1 MPKTPDRS
9 APLGLDLI
17 WMRPQRERRPQP
29 PLSRDEIVRAAI
41 AIADEEGIEAVSMRR
56 IASRLGSGA
65 TSLYWYVDRKD
76 DLYELMFDA
85 CMGEIELPE
94 AAEDLR
100 AALRHN
106 ALETRAMVRRHP
118 WIPLIGIQPGL
129 GPNTRRYGEHWA
141 AAFLPLGVSLESMT
155 AVLAVLNNYV
165 FGFGHRE
172 ASWSQTIRRSG
183 RSDERWRR
191 DMHRY
196 VEEVVNPRDPELG
209 RHIASR
215 LDLTSDENFEFGL
228 DCVLDGLVA
237 RLGGAPGGA
246 PDSTAKVPT

>member
-1 MPKTPDRS
+1 MPKEPD
-9 APLGLDLI
+9 PNPPPGLDLI
-17 WMRPQRERRPQP
+17 WLRGERDRRPQP
-29 PLSRDEIVRAAI
+29 PLSREQIVRAAI
-41 AIADEEGIEAVSMRR
+41 AIADEEGIDAVSMRR

-76 DLYELMFDA
+76 DLFELMFDA
-85 CMGEIELPE
+85 CTGEIELPE
-94 AAEDLR
+94 PAEDLR

-106 ALETRAMVRRHP
+106 ALETRAMVQRHP
-118 WIPLIGIQPGL
+118 WIPQIGIQPGL

-141 AAFLPLGVSLESMT
+141 AAFQPLGVPLETMT

-183 RSDERWRR
+183 RTPAQWRR

-196 VEEVVNPRDPELG
+196 VDEVVIPQDPELG

-228 DCVLDGLVA
+228 DCLLDGLTA
-237 RLGGAPGGA
+237 RLESMPGGTTE
-246 PDSTAKVPT
+246 STAKTAT

>member
-1 MPKTPDRS
+1 MPKKPDS
-9 APLGLDLI
+9 SPPPGLDLI
-17 WMRPQRERRPQP
+17 WLRGERDRRPQP
-29 PLSRDEIVRAAI
+29 PLSREQIVRAAI
-41 AIADEEGIEAVSMRR
+41 AIADEEGVEAVSMRR

-94 AAEDLR
+94 PAVDLR
-100 AALRHN
+100 GALRHN
-106 ALETRAMVRRHP
+106 ALETRDMVRRHP

-141 AAFLPLGVSLESMT
+141 AAFQAFGVSLGAMT

-172 ASWSQTIRRSG
+172 ASWRQTIRRSG
-183 RSDERWRR
+183 RTDEQWRR

-196 VEEVVNPRDPELG
+196 VEDVVNPQDPDLG

-215 LDLTSDENFEFGL
+215 LDLTSDENFDFGL
-228 DCVLDGLVA
+228 DCLLDGLTA
-237 RLGGAPGGA
+237 RLGGAPDGS
-246 PDSTAKVPT
+246 PEPTS